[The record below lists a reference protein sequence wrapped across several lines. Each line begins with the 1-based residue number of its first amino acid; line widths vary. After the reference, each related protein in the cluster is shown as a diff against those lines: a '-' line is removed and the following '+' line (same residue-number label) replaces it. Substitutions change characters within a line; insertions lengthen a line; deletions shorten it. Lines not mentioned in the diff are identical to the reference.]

1 MKGKPTAS
9 TTAQNK
15 EMSTRGHFISAQ
27 PLLKSVFYILLL
39 FPFLAA
45 RSQPGALDLSFNPG
59 LGTNHIVNALALQPD
74 GKVVA
79 VGGFSNFAGVSRK
92 FIGRA
97 MPSGTI
103 DFTFDPGTSTIVAI
117 STVALQP
124 NGKILI
130 GGDFPTFQG
139 MPRSGIARLNEDG
152 SLDQTFSPGSGLTG
166 RANTIVVQPDGKI
179 LIGGSFSHYNGT
191 PRGSLA
197 RVNSDG
203 SLDTTFDAAI
213 GATGGAAPSI
223 HTMVLQ
229 PDGRIVIGG
238 QFENYSNVPRKN
250 VARVLPNG
258 GLDTTFNP
266 GTGAYGGTYAW
277 VKTTCLQPDG
287 KILIG
292 GDFTVYNGMPQGYFT
307 RVHPDGVMDT
317 SFHTGTGADWDV
329 NAIVL
334 QADSSIL
341 VGGDF
346 WNINGKQRLRIAR
359 LHPDGMVDTTFD
371 PGSGA
376 NGAILSMVVQP
387 DSAVLLGGVF
397 SLYDGTSRNYIARI
411 NGGDLIPLGIPA
423 SSPLPQSLDLYPN
436 PAGDALW
443 IHYETDKAQSSII
456 RLLDMTGLII
466 KTVRVSSRIGSN
478 TFQIDL
484 GELPSGTYTVQ
495 VLQNNQLSH
504 TGKVEVRK

>member
-1 MKGKPTAS
+1 
-9 TTAQNK
+9 
-15 EMSTRGHFISAQ
+15 MSNRGHLISAQ
-27 PLLKSVFYILLL
+27 FLLKPVFFILLL
-39 FPFLAA
+39 LIFFASQA
-45 RSQPGALDLSFNPG
+45 QPGALDLTFDPG
-59 LGTNHIVNALALQPD
+59 LGTNHSVEALALQPD

-79 VGGFSNFAGVSRK
+79 VGNFTTFAGVPRK

-97 MPSGTI
+97 MPAGTV
-103 DFTFDPGTSTIVAI
+103 DFTFDPGTSTIVKI

-166 RANTIVVQPDGKI
+166 RANAIVVQPDGKI
-179 LIGGSFSHYNGT
+179 LIAGSFSHYNGT

-238 QFENYSNVPRKN
+238 QFEGYSNVPRKN

-258 GLDTTFNP
+258 GLDTTFDP

-307 RVHPDGVMDT
+307 RVHPDGGMDT

-346 WNINGKQRLRIAR
+346 WTINGKPRLRIAR

-371 PGSGA
+371 PGSGT

-397 SLYDGTSRNYIARI
+397 SLYNGTSRNYIARI
-411 NGGDLIPLGIPA
+411 KGDDLIPLGVSAASPMPA
-423 SSPLPQSLDLYPN
+423 ALDLYPN
-436 PAGDALW
+436 PAGNDLW
-443 IHYETDKAQSSII
+443 INYYTDNTNPATVQ
-456 RLLDMTGLII
+456 LLDLKGR
-466 KTVRVSSRIGSN
+466 TVKMVNVIPRAGQNSLCL
-478 TFQIDL
+478 DL
-484 GELPSGTYTVQ
+484 SELPSATYTMQ
-495 VLQNNQLSH
+495 ILQNTRLTHRGQ
-504 TGKVEVRK
+504 VEVVQ